1 MKKLTQ
7 ELKAGK
13 MALIDVPCPTIGDNE
28 ILVKNLYS
36 AISPRNESK
45 SVIDARKGYIA
56 KAKS

>member
-28 ILVKNLYS
+28 ILLKNNILQLVKELNL
-36 AISPRNESK
+36 K
-45 SVIDARKGYIA
+45 L
-56 KAKS
+56 